1 MPEQCILRWV
11 RQRLCQFGR
20 SSTSGSKP
28 CYTRRR
34 TAGRGRPGEGEEFA
48 AAQQGVVG
56 KEDHGDVGIGA
67 LLGLLRG
74 FQSPSGLVVSGRE
87 GGGCDGF
94 DLVSP
99 QRFGL
104 F

>member
-1 MPEQCILRWV
+1 MV
-11 RQRLCQFGR
+11 GRQVEV
-20 SSTSGSKP
+20 
-28 CYTRRR
+28 
-34 TAGRGRPGEGEEFA
+34 APGEGEEFA

-56 KEDHGDVGIGA
+56 EEDHGDVGTGA

-104 F
+104 FWEDALGSGVAGDSGQ